1 MTLSRSEEEN
11 GHGFVAVPK
20 HNRRVCFR
28 QELTESIKRV
38 ISVFVAW
45 KYLPVIELIS
55 SNLIGCDQYFDGLVK
70 SRRCCH
76 CERSEAI
83 SLAVTA

>member
-11 GHGFVAVPK
+11 GHGFTAVPK

-45 KYLPVIELIS
+45 KYLPVIELVS
-55 SNLIGCDQYFDGLVK
+55 SNLIGCDQYFDGFVK
-70 SRRCCH
+70 SLFTGH
-76 CERSEAI
+76 CEERSEEAI
-83 SLAVTA
+83 S